1 MREEEMQTRRIG
13 SLTAS
18 LVGLGCNNFGRRTD
32 ERRTAEVVAAAL
44 DSGISFFDTADMY
57 GDTLS
62 EQYLGRALAGRRKD
76 AVIATKF
83 GWALD
88 EERKGGASPAYVR
101 RAAEDSLRRLGTD
114 HIDLYQLHK
123 PDPTVPI
130 ADTLAALDE
139 LVKAGKVREIGC
151 SNFSAAQLREAEAA
165 VRAGAARFVSVQNE
179 YSLLKREPEQEVLPE
194 CERLGIAFLPYF
206 PLASGLLSGKYRLGR
221 PAPSGS
227 RITPDGRFS
236 DLLSEGMLRRVEALI
251 AFAETRGRTILEL
264 AFSWLASRKPVA
276 SVIAGATSPEQVRAN
291 AAAADWRLTAEEL
304 AQVDRIL
311 AQAD

>member
-1 MREEEMQTRRIG
+1 MQTRRIG

-44 DSGISFFDTADMY
+44 DSGINFFDTADMY

>member
-1 MREEEMQTRRIG
+1 MLHRKIG
-13 SLTAS
+13 SLTVS
-18 LVGLGCNNFGRRTD
+18 LVGLGCNNFGRRID
-32 ERRTAEVVAAAL
+32 ERRTGEVVAAAL
-44 DSGISFFDTADMY
+44 DAGITFFDTADMY

-62 EQYLGRALAGRRKD
+62 EQYLGRALAGRRHQ

-83 GWALD
+83 GWELD
-88 EERKGGASPAYVR
+88 EKRRGASAAYVR
-101 RAAEDSLRRLGTD
+101 RAADDSLRRLGTD

-130 ADTLAALDE
+130 GDTLAALDE
-139 LVKAGKVREIGC
+139 QVKAGKVREIGC

-165 VRAGAARFVSVQNE
+165 VRQGAARFVSVQNE

-194 CERLGIAFLPYF
+194 CERLGLVFLPYF
-206 PLASGLLSGKYRLGR
+206 PLSSGLLSGKYRLGK

-236 DLLSEGMLRRVEALI
+236 DLLSNDMLRKVEALI
-251 AFAETRGRTILEL
+251 AFAEGRGRTILEL
-264 AFSWLASRKPVA
+264 AFSWLASHKPVA

-291 AAAADWRLTAEEL
+291 AAAADWALTPAEL
-304 AQVDRIL
+304 AEIDRIL
-311 AQAD
+311 AEGA